1 LVSFYSPSALF
12 SDWAGAP
19 SEEARYSSAQS
30 GGGTSP
36 MALTVFKSGDMAM
49 CTENSVATINKYCEM
64 GLLAPVAN
72 RKSDY
77 VGIFDPRQIPQFYV
91 MKMLR
96 ELGLNKQQVLDYG
109 QNHTPET
116 VIGMF
121 SDFDE
126 RISEEIAA
134 LQKKLDVIQ
143 SYLPLIR
150 EGHTAKPGIELRG
163 LPEQHIRTSAIKTHN
178 TTTKSAEFLRYSCGD
193 IRQNGNAACPMG
205 FAFNEFLDLLE
216 SPNQPAQLVSFDP
229 QGPENRPAGEYLV
242 GTVDCYYGEKLG
254 LPRRMSDYAMQNGL
268 EFHGPAYTV
277 YLLDAV
283 SVMETEQYL
292 LQIAVGVRRL

>member
-1 LVSFYSPSALF
+1 MEL
-12 SDWAGAP
+12 
-19 SEEARYSSAQS
+19 
-30 GGGTSP
+30 
-36 MALTVFKSGDMAM
+36 KSGDLAM
-49 CTENSVATINKYCEM
+49 CAEISISTIIKYCEM

-77 VGIFDPRQIPQFYV
+77 AGVFDPRQIPQFYV

-116 VIGMF
+116 VIDMF
-121 SDFDE
+121 SGFDM
-126 RISEEIAA
+126 RISDEITA
-134 LQKKLDVIQ
+134 LQKKLDIVR

-150 EGHTAKPGIELRG
+150 EGQAAKSGIGLRE
-163 LPEQHIRTSAIKTHN
+163 LPEQRIRTNAIKTHSAK
-178 TTTKSAEFLRYSCGD
+178 TKRTEFLRYACWD
-193 IRQNGNAACPMG
+193 IRQNGNAGCPMG

-216 SPNQPAQLVSFDP
+216 NPNQPTRLVSFDP
-229 QGPENRPAGEYLV
+229 QGPETRPAGEYLV
-242 GTVDCYYGEKLG
+242 GTVDCYYGEKLS
-254 LPRRMSDYAMQNGL
+254 LPRRMSDYALKNGL
-268 EFHGPAYTV
+268 EFHGPAYMV
-277 YLLDAV
+277 HLLDAV

>member
-1 LVSFYSPSALF
+1 MEQL
-12 SDWAGAP
+12 
-19 SEEARYSSAQS
+19 
-30 GGGTSP
+30 
-36 MALTVFKSGDMAM
+36 KSGDLAM
-49 CTENSVATINKYCEM
+49 CAEISAASITKYCEM
-64 GLLAPVAN
+64 GLIAPVAN
-72 RKSDY
+72 RKSDH
-77 VGIFDPRQIPQFYV
+77 VGVFDPRQIPLFYV

-96 ELGLNKQQVLDYG
+96 ELGLNRQQVLDYG

-121 SDFDE
+121 SGFDE
-126 RISEEIAA
+126 RLSEEIAA
-134 LQKKLDVIQ
+134 LQKKLDIIR

-150 EGHTAKPGIELRG
+150 EGQTAKPGIELRE
-163 LPEQHIRTSAIKTHN
+163 LPEQRIRTSAIKTHSSK
-178 TTTKSAEFLRYSCGD
+178 TKSVEFLRYACWD
-193 IRQNGNAACPMG
+193 IRQNGNAGCPMG

-216 SPNQPAQLVSFDP
+216 DPNQPAQLVSFDL
-229 QGPENRPAGEYLV
+229 QGPDTRPAGDYLV

-254 LPRRMSDYAMQNGL
+254 LPRRMSDYALQNG
-268 EFHGPAYTV
+268 FVFNGPAYTV